1 MPFLLSSGRQ
11 TKGTPAATRAIPPG
25 PVGPVA
31 AHARPKRM
39 GTRERTHR
47 PGRDD
52 LGLGT

>member
-25 PVGPVA
+25 PVA

-47 PGRDD
+47 PGRDG